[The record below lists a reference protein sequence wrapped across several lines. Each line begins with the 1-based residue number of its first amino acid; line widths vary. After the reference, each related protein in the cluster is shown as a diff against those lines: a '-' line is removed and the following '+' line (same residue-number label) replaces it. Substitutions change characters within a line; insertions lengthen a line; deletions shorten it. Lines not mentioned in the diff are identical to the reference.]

1 MTTGLTL
8 LVLRFAFLAVLWLFV
23 FVIVFALRSD
33 LFGQRVRTIPTDPKN
48 AASGPS
54 TPPVPAGAAAATA
67 AQQGDPSAFTEMIS
81 ATSTPSAGTTAPA
94 TDVATRL
101 VITEGAREGME
112 MPLGRGP
119 ITIGRSSESNVVI
132 RDDYTSTHHARLD
145 LRPEGWVITDLEST
159 NGTFVGGQKVT
170 APITVAE
177 RTPIT
182 IGTTTFELRR

>member
-33 LFGQRVRTIPTDPKN
+33 LFGQRVRTVPTDPK
-48 AASGPS
+48 AGASGPT
-54 TPPVPAGAAAATA
+54 TPTVPAAAAAAPAGA
-67 AQQGDPSAFTEMIS
+67 GAFTEIIGQPAGGQQSPS
-81 ATSTPSAGTTAPA
+81 ATGTP
-94 TDVATRL
+94 TRL
-101 VITEGAREGME
+101 VITEGSREGLE
-112 MPLGRGP
+112 MPLGGGP

-132 RDDYTSTHHARLD
+132 RDDYTSTNHARLD
-145 LRPEGWVITDLEST
+145 LRADGWVLSDLEST
-159 NGTFVGGQKVT
+159 NGTFVDGQKVT
-170 APITVAE
+170 APVHVAE

>member
-33 LFGQRVRTIPTDPKN
+33 LFGQRVRTIPNDPKG
-48 AASGPS
+48 APAGPT
-54 TPPVPAGAAAATA
+54 TPTIPAAGAAASSGA
-67 AQQGDPSAFTEMIS
+67 GAFTELIEQGRS
-81 ATSTPSAGTTAPA
+81 SGSTQTV

-132 RDDYTSTHHARLD
+132 RDDYTSTHHARLE
-145 LRPEGWVITDLEST
+145 LQSSGWVVVDLEST
-159 NGTFVGGQKVT
+159 NGTFVNGQKVT
-170 APITVAE
+170 APVTVAE

>member
-33 LFGQRVRTIPTDPKN
+33 LFGQRVRTIPTDPKG
-48 AASGPS
+48 APSGPT
-54 TPPVPAGAAAATA
+54 TPTIPAAGAPAG
-67 AQQGDPSAFTEMIS
+67 GGGAFTDIIS
-81 ATSTPSAGTTAPA
+81 QSPSAGAHQPSG
-94 TDVATRL
+94 DVATRL

-119 ITIGRSSESNVVI
+119 ITVGRSSESNVVI
-132 RDDYTSTHHARLD
+132 RDDYTSTHHARLE
-145 LRPEGWVITDLEST
+145 LQQSGWVVIDLEST
-159 NGTFVGGQKVT
+159 NGTFVNGQKVT
-170 APITVAE
+170 APVTVAE

>member
-33 LFGQRVRTIPTDPKN
+33 LFGQRVRAIPTDPK
-48 AASGPS
+48 SGPS
-54 TPPVPAGAAAATA
+54 TPTTPPMPAGAGTAAAA
-67 AQQGDPSAFTEMIS
+67 SGASPGAFTELIGQAS
-81 ATSTPSAGTTAPA
+81 APTASTAGP
-94 TDVATRL
+94 VATRL

-112 MPLGRGP
+112 MPLGGGP

-132 RDDYTSTHHARLD
+132 RDDYTSTNHARLD
-145 LRPEGWVITDLEST
+145 LQGGAWVLTDLGST
-159 NGTFVGGQKVT
+159 NGTFVGGRKVT
-170 APITVAE
+170 VPTTVAE

>member
-33 LFGQRVRTIPTDPKN
+33 LFGQRVRTIPSDPK
-48 AASGPS
+48 AGTAGPT
-54 TPPVPAGAAAATA
+54 TPAIPAAAAAPA
-67 AQQGDPSAFTEMIS
+67 A
-81 ATSTPSAGTTAPA
+81 SAGSFTDLIGQPGGTQQSAAPVA
-94 TDVATRL
+94 AATRL
-101 VITEGAREGME
+101 VITEGSREGME
-112 MPLGRGP
+112 MPLGGGP

-132 RDDYTSTHHARLD
+132 RDDYTSTNHARLD
-145 LRPEGWVITDLEST
+145 LRADGWLLTDLEST
-159 NGTFVGGQKVT
+159 NGTFVNGQKVT
-170 APITVAE
+170 VPVTIAE

>member
-33 LFGQRVRTIPTDPKN
+33 LFGQRVRTVPTDPKVGASGPTTPTVPAAAAAAPAAPGAFTEVIGHAGGGQQPA
-48 AASGPS
+48 AASG
-54 TPPVPAGAAAATA
+54 TP
-67 AQQGDPSAFTEMIS
+67 
-81 ATSTPSAGTTAPA
+81 
-94 TDVATRL
+94 TRL
-101 VITEGAREGME
+101 VITEGSREGME
-112 MPLGRGP
+112 MPLGGGP

-132 RDDYTSTHHARLD
+132 RDDYTSTNHARLD
-145 LRPEGWVITDLEST
+145 LRADGWVLSDLEST
-159 NGTFVGGQKVT
+159 NGTFVDGQKVT
-170 APITVAE
+170 APVTIAE

>member
-33 LFGQRVRTIPTDPKN
+33 LFGQRVRTIPTDPKG
-48 AASGPS
+48 A
-54 TPPVPAGAAAATA
+54 PAGPTTPTIPAAAPAGGA
-67 AQQGDPSAFTEMIS
+67 GAFTELIEQGRS
-81 ATSTPSAGTTAPA
+81 SPQQTA

-132 RDDYTSTHHARLD
+132 RDDYTSTHHARLE
-145 LRPEGWVITDLEST
+145 LQSSGWVVIDLEST
-159 NGTFVGGQKVT
+159 NGTFIDGQKVT
-170 APITVAE
+170 APVTVAE

>member
-48 AASGPS
+48 AGSTPS
-54 TPPVPAGAAAATA
+54 TPPVPAGAVSAQTA
-67 AQQGDPSAFTEMIS
+67 DPGAFTEMIS
-81 ATSTPSAGTTAPA
+81 APSGGSAPSATQVA
-94 TDVATRL
+94 VATRL

-112 MPLGRGP
+112 MPLGSGP
-119 ITIGRSSESNVVI
+119 ITVGRSSESNVVI

-145 LRPEGWVITDLEST
+145 LQGGAWVITDLGST
-159 NGTFVGGQKVT
+159 NGTYVGGQRVT
-170 APITVAE
+170 APVTVAE

>member
-33 LFGQRVRTIPTDPKN
+33 LFGQRVRAIPTDPK
-48 AASGPS
+48 AAPSGPT
-54 TPPVPAGAAAATA
+54 TPPLPAGAGSAAAATGSSA
-67 AQQGDPSAFTEMIS
+67 NAFTDLIS
-81 ATSTPSAGTTAPA
+81 QPGGPTASAPP
-94 TDVATRL
+94 VATRL

-112 MPLGRGP
+112 MPLGGGP
-119 ITIGRSSESNVVI
+119 ISIGRSSESNVVI
-132 RDDYTSTHHARLD
+132 RDDYTSTNHARLD
-145 LRPEGWVITDLEST
+145 LQGSAWVLTDLGST
-159 NGTFVGGQKVT
+159 NGTFVAGQKVT
-170 APITVAE
+170 VPTTVAE

>member
-33 LFGQRVRTIPTDPKN
+33 LFGQRVRTIPTDSKSAPSGPTTPTIPAAAAPA
-48 AASGPS
+48 AASG
-54 TPPVPAGAAAATA
+54 G
-67 AQQGDPSAFTEMIS
+67 AFTDLIGQPTQATQS
-81 ATSTPSAGTTAPA
+81 ASPA
-94 TDVATRL
+94 ATRL

-112 MPLGRGP
+112 MPLGGGP

-132 RDDYTSTHHARLD
+132 RDDYTSTNHARLD
-145 LRPEGWVITDLEST
+145 LRADGWLLTDLEST
-159 NGTFVGGQKVT
+159 NGTFVNGQRVS
-170 APITVAE
+170 APLIVAE

>member
-33 LFGQRVRTIPTDPKN
+33 LFGQRVRTIPTDPKG
-48 AASGPS
+48 APSGPT
-54 TPPVPAGAAAATA
+54 TPTIPAGGAAPGGGA
-67 AQQGDPSAFTEMIS
+67 GAFTELIDQGRS
-81 ATSTPSAGTTAPA
+81 SGSQLTA

-119 ITIGRSSESNVVI
+119 ITVGRSSESNVVI
-132 RDDYTSTHHARLD
+132 RDDYTSTNHARLE
-145 LRPEGWVITDLEST
+145 LQPSGWVVIDLEST
-159 NGTFVGGQKVT
+159 NGTFVDGQKVT
-170 APITVAE
+170 APVTVAE

>member
-33 LFGQRVRTIPTDPKN
+33 LFGQRVRTVPTDPK
-48 AASGPS
+48 AAPSGPT
-54 TPPVPAGAAAATA
+54 TPTVPAAAPAAAGAGA
-67 AQQGDPSAFTEMIS
+67 GAFTELIGQ
-81 ATSTPSAGTTAPA
+81 PSGGQPAPGGP
-94 TDVATRL
+94 VATRL
-101 VITEGAREGME
+101 VITEGSREGME
-112 MPLGRGP
+112 MPLGGGP

-145 LRPEGWVITDLEST
+145 LRADGWVLTDLEST
-159 NGTFVGGQKVT
+159 NGTFVDGQKVS
-170 APITVAE
+170 APVTIGE

>member
-33 LFGQRVRTIPTDPKN
+33 LFGQRVRTIPTDPK
-48 AASGPS
+48 AGASGPT
-54 TPPVPAGAAAATA
+54 TPAVPAAAATA
-67 AQQGDPSAFTEMIS
+67 PAAPGAFTELIGQPTGVQQQAS
-81 ATSTPSAGTTAPA
+81 GGAVP
-94 TDVATRL
+94 TRL
-101 VITEGAREGME
+101 VITEGSREGME
-112 MPLGRGP
+112 MPLGGGP

-132 RDDYTSTHHARLD
+132 RDDYTSTNHARLD
-145 LRPEGWVITDLEST
+145 LRGEGWVLSDLEST
-159 NGTFVGGQKVT
+159 NGTFVNGQKVT
-170 APITVAE
+170 GPVTVAE

>member
-33 LFGQRVRTIPTDPKN
+33 LFGQRVRTIPTDPK
-48 AASGPS
+48 AGASGPT
-54 TPPVPAGAAAATA
+54 TPAVPAAAPSATSA
-67 AQQGDPSAFTEMIS
+67 SAFTDLIGQPGG
-81 ATSTPSAGTTAPA
+81 AQQPA
-94 TDVATRL
+94 TPVATRL
-101 VITEGAREGME
+101 VITEGSREGME
-112 MPLGRGP
+112 MPLGGGP

-132 RDDYTSTHHARLD
+132 RDDYTSTNHARLD
-145 LRPEGWVITDLEST
+145 LRADGWLLTDLEST
-159 NGTFVGGQKVT
+159 NGTFVNGQKVT
-170 APITVAE
+170 APVTVAE

>member
-33 LFGQRVRTIPTDPKN
+33 LFGQRVRAIPTDPK
-48 AASGPS
+48 AGPSGPT
-54 TPPVPAGAAAATA
+54 TPPVPAGAGAAAARNTSSA
-67 AQQGDPSAFTEMIS
+67 SAFTELIGQ
-81 ATSTPSAGTTAPA
+81 TGGPTAPA
-94 TDVATRL
+94 TPVATRL

-112 MPLGRGP
+112 MPLGGGP

-132 RDDYTSTHHARLD
+132 RDDYTSTNHARLD
-145 LRPEGWVITDLEST
+145 LQGGAWVLTDLGST
-159 NGTFVGGQKVT
+159 NGTFVNGQKVT
-170 APITVAE
+170 APTTVAE

>member
-33 LFGQRVRTIPTDPKN
+33 LFGQRVRTIPTDPK
-48 AASGPS
+48 AGASSPT
-54 TPPVPAGAAAATA
+54 TPPVPTAAAAAPA
-67 AQQGDPSAFTEMIS
+67 APGAFTELIGQPTGGQQQTA
-81 ATSTPSAGTTAPA
+81 ATGVP
-94 TDVATRL
+94 TRL
-101 VITEGAREGME
+101 VITEGSREGME
-112 MPLGRGP
+112 MPLGGGP

-132 RDDYTSTHHARLD
+132 RDDYTSTNHARLD
-145 LRPEGWVITDLEST
+145 LRADGWVLSDLEST
-159 NGTFVGGQKVT
+159 NGTFVNGQKVT
-170 APITVAE
+170 GPVTIAE

>member
-33 LFGQRVRTIPTDPKN
+33 LFGQRVRTIPTDPK
-48 AASGPS
+48 AGPSGPT
-54 TPPVPAGAAAATA
+54 TPAAPAAAAPA
-67 AQQGDPSAFTEMIS
+67 PASGGAFTELINQS
-81 ATSTPSAGTTAPA
+81 GGAQQPA
-94 TDVATRL
+94 SQVPTRL
-101 VITEGAREGME
+101 VITEGSREGME
-112 MPLGRGP
+112 MPLGGGP

-145 LRPEGWVITDLEST
+145 LRADGWLLTDLEST

-170 APITVAE
+170 APVTVAE

>member
-23 FVIVFALRSD
+23 FAIVFALRSD
-33 LFGQRVRTIPTDPKN
+33 LFGQRTRTIPGDTKGQPV
-48 AASGPS
+48 GPA
-54 TPPVPAGAAAATA
+54 TPPVPTAAASASA
-67 AQQGDPSAFTEMIS
+67 PAPSPGAFTEMLS
-81 ATSTPSAGTTAPA
+81 PPGGSSSPA

-132 RDDYTSTHHARLD
+132 RDDYTSTNHARLD
-145 LRPEGWVITDLEST
+145 LRADGWVITDLGST
-159 NGTFVGGQKVT
+159 NGTFLGGQRLS
-170 APITVAE
+170 APVHVAE

>member
-33 LFGQRVRTIPTDPKN
+33 LFGQRVRTIPTDPKS
-48 AASGPS
+48 APSGPS
-54 TPPVPAGAAAATA
+54 TPTVPAAAAPGAASSGAFTDVIGQPGG
-67 AQQGDPSAFTEMIS
+67 AQQSASSVPS
-81 ATSTPSAGTTAPA
+81 
-94 TDVATRL
+94 RL

-112 MPLGRGP
+112 MPLGGGP

-132 RDDYTSTHHARLD
+132 RDDYTSTNHARLE
-145 LRPEGWVITDLEST
+145 LRADGWLLTDLEST
-159 NGTFVGGQKVT
+159 NGTFVNGQKVS
-170 APITVAE
+170 APVTVSE
-177 RTPIT
+177 GTPIT

>member
-33 LFGQRVRTIPTDPKN
+33 LFGQRVRTIPTDPK
-48 AASGPS
+48 AGASSPT
-54 TPPVPAGAAAATA
+54 TPAVPAAAAPAAAAPGAFTELIGQPSGPTPQQSGA
-67 AQQGDPSAFTEMIS
+67 AQQA
-81 ATSTPSAGTTAPA
+81 AGVP
-94 TDVATRL
+94 TRL
-101 VITEGAREGME
+101 VITEGSREGLE
-112 MPLGRGP
+112 MPLGGGP

-145 LRPEGWVITDLEST
+145 LRGEGWVLSDLEST
-159 NGTFVGGQKVT
+159 NGTFVNDQKVT
-170 APITVAE
+170 GPVTIAE

>member
-23 FVIVFALRSD
+23 FIIVFALRSD
-33 LFGQRVRTIPTDPKN
+33 LFGQRVRTIPTDPKAAPAGPTTPAAPSAAAP
-48 AASGPS
+48 AAS
-54 TPPVPAGAAAATA
+54 AG
-67 AQQGDPSAFTEMIS
+67 AFTELIS
-81 ATSTPSAGTTAPA
+81 QGGSAAAPA
-94 TDVATRL
+94 GPVATRL

-112 MPLGRGP
+112 MPLGGGP

-145 LRPEGWVITDLEST
+145 LRADGWLLTDLEST
-159 NGTFVGGQKVT
+159 NGTFVNGQKVT
-170 APITVAE
+170 APVTVAE

>member
-33 LFGQRVRTIPTDPKN
+33 LFGQRVRTIPTDPK
-48 AASGPS
+48 AGASSPT
-54 TPPVPAGAAAATA
+54 TPTAPAAAAPA
-67 AQQGDPSAFTEMIS
+67 AAAPGAFTELIGQPS
-81 ATSTPSAGTTAPA
+81 GPTPQQSGATQPAAG
-94 TDVATRL
+94 VATRL
-101 VITEGAREGME
+101 VITEGSREGME
-112 MPLGRGP
+112 MPLGGGP

-145 LRPEGWVITDLEST
+145 LRGEGWVLSDLEST
-159 NGTFVGGQKVT
+159 NGTFVNGQKVT
-170 APITVAE
+170 GPVTIAE

>member
-33 LFGQRVRTIPTDPKN
+33 LFGQRVRTIPTDPK
-48 AASGPS
+48 AGASGPT
-54 TPPVPAGAAAATA
+54 TPAA
-67 AQQGDPSAFTEMIS
+67 PSA
-81 ATSTPSAGTTAPA
+81 TAPA
-94 TDVATRL
+94 PSSGGAFTDVISPSGGAQQSAMPVATRL
-101 VITEGAREGME
+101 VITEGSREGME
-112 MPLGRGP
+112 MPLGGGP

-132 RDDYTSTHHARLD
+132 RDDYTSTNHARLD
-145 LRPEGWVITDLEST
+145 LRAEGWLLTDLEST
-159 NGTFVGGQKVT
+159 NGTFVNGQKVT
-170 APITVAE
+170 APVTIAE

>member
-33 LFGQRVRTIPTDPKN
+33 LFGQRVRAIPSDPKGG
-48 AASGPS
+48 ASGPT
-54 TPPVPAGAAAATA
+54 TPPLPAGAGTAAAA
-67 AQQGDPSAFTEMIS
+67 AASSPGAFTELIGQTGAPTAS
-81 ATSTPSAGTTAPA
+81 AAP
-94 TDVATRL
+94 VATRL

-112 MPLGRGP
+112 MPLGGGP

-132 RDDYTSTHHARLD
+132 RDDYTSTNHARLD
-145 LRPEGWVITDLEST
+145 LQGSAWVLTDLGST
-159 NGTFVGGQKVT
+159 NGTFVNGQKVT
-170 APITVAE
+170 TPTTVAE

>member
-33 LFGQRVRTIPTDPKN
+33 LFGQRVRTIPTDPKAAPSGPTTPVVPAAAAPA
-48 AASGPS
+48 AASG
-54 TPPVPAGAAAATA
+54 G
-67 AQQGDPSAFTEMIS
+67 AFTELIGQS
-81 ATSTPSAGTTAPA
+81 SGPTPQQTASGVP
-94 TDVATRL
+94 TRL
-101 VITEGAREGME
+101 VITEGAREGLE
-112 MPLGRGP
+112 MPLGGGP

-132 RDDYTSTHHARLD
+132 RDDYTSTHHARLE
-145 LRPEGWVITDLEST
+145 LRASGWVLTDLEST
-159 NGTFVGGQKVT
+159 NGTFVDGQKVT
-170 APITVAE
+170 TPVTIAE

>member
-33 LFGQRVRTIPTDPKN
+33 LFGQRVRTIPTDPK
-48 AASGPS
+48 AGPAGPT
-54 TPPVPAGAAAATA
+54 TPTVPAA
-67 AQQGDPSAFTEMIS
+67 AQPSASAGAFTELIGQS
-81 ATSTPSAGTTAPA
+81 AAPPAPS

-170 APITVAE
+170 GALAVAAG
-177 RTPIT
+177 TPIT

>member
-33 LFGQRVRTIPTDPKN
+33 LFGQRVRTIPTDPKGGP
-48 AASGPS
+48 SGPT
-54 TPPVPAGAAAATA
+54 TPTIPASGAAAAGGGA
-67 AQQGDPSAFTEMIS
+67 GSFTELIDQS
-81 ATSTPSAGTTAPA
+81 RAAAPGPAA

-112 MPLGRGP
+112 MP
-119 ITIGRSSESNVVI
+119 ITVGRSSESNVVI
-132 RDDYTSTHHARLD
+132 RDDYTSTNHARLE
-145 LRPEGWVITDLEST
+145 LQSSGWVVIDLEST
-159 NGTFVGGQKVT
+159 NGTFVNGQKVT
-170 APITVAE
+170 APVTVAE